1 LNTLIKNLSKPRA
14 TVIPLVAAAVITLS
28 ACVADDDP
36 NRRAKLGVG
45 IGAVGGA
52 VIAKVTGSDNVLLG
66 ATLGALAGGAV
77 GHYQDRQQ
85 AALKVALEKELRNKQ
100 VDVQRLDNDVL
111 LVRLNSQASFDSG
124 SAEVKPAFHSTLDK
138 IATETSTFDK
148 TILHVV
154 GYTDSDGT
162 DEFNQRLSVKRAD
175 SVADY
180 LNGDATAVLK
190 FTSSPL
196 LKVKSRKRLKDPLL
210 VAGLVNVP
218 YKRRGRC
225 RYVAASRLVKT
236 KQGPSRS

>member
-1 LNTLIKNLSKPRA
+1 MNTLIKNLSKPRA

-180 LNGDATAVLK
+180 LNGDGVVLERLRTEGRGETEPRVPN
-190 FTSSPL
+190 TSAAN
-196 LKVKSRKRLKDPLL
+196 K
-210 VAGLVNVP
+210 AAN
-218 YKRRGRC
+218 RRVEIYIKPIVEGQEQEALERPFIGGG
-225 RYVAASRLVKT
+225 V
-236 KQGPSRS
+236 G